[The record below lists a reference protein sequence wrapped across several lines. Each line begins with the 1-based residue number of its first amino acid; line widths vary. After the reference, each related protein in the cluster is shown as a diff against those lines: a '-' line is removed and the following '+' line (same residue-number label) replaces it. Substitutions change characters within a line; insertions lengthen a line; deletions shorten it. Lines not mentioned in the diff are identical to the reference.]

1 MRLSKLQAMDP
12 VAFERYV
19 GTLFA
24 KRGYRVQDTQA
35 SADEGIDLILRQGRR
50 MAVVQC
56 KRYQG
61 SVGQPVVRDL
71 YGVMLHTRADEAY
84 LVTTGTVTAAAR
96 RWAEGKPI
104 HLVDQ
109 HRLVEW
115 ARTGRLNYEKPNA
128 LKPANRRRQFF
139 LGVVLLAIV
148 AVTLL
153 APERILAVRDGVL
166 QAVQPLWARIEA
178 STPSTITPVPPSPT
192 ATATDTS
199 APAIIDADATDTP
212 QPLQTSVAPVATPAD
227 APAFA
232 TATETPNAGRVPKPK
247 PIGPIFTP
255 ISTPDFKIGTPA
267 PASE

>member
-12 VAFERYV
+12 IAFEKYV

-84 LVTTGTVTAAAR
+84 LVTTGTVTAAVR

-115 ARTGRLNYEKPNA
+115 ARTGRLNYEKPSA
-128 LKPANRRRQFF
+128 LKAPNRLLRVF
-139 LGVVLLAIV
+139 LGLLLLASV
-148 AVTLL
+148 AAALL
-153 APERILAVRDGVL
+153 APERILAVRNGVTSAL
-166 QAVQPLWARIEA
+166 QPLLARMTA
-178 STPSTITPVPPSPT
+178 SMATPIPPSPT
-192 ATATDTS
+192 VPATATS

-212 QPLQTSVAPVATPAD
+212 QPKATPSPPEEAS
-227 APAFA
+227 ASA
-232 TATETPNAGRVPKPK
+232 TATETPNAGRDPRPK
-247 PIGPIFTP
+247 PIDPVFTP
-255 ISTPDFKIGTPA
+255 LPTRAFSIGTPA
-267 PASE
+267 PANE

>member
-12 VAFERYV
+12 IAFEKYV

-35 SADEGIDLILRQGRR
+35 SADEGIDLIVRRGRQ

-71 YGVMLHTRADEAY
+71 YGVMLHTGAKEAY
-84 LVTTGTVTAAAR
+84 LVTTGSVTAAAR
-96 RWAEGKPI
+96 RWAADKPI

-115 ARTGRLNYEKPNA
+115 TRTGRLNYEKPNV
-128 LKPANRRRQFF
+128 LKPPNRQRQFF
-139 LGVVLLAIV
+139 VGMILLAIV
-148 AVTLL
+148 VLML
-153 APERILAVRDGVL
+153 SAPERMLAVRDSVV
-166 QAVQPLWARIEA
+166 QAVQPLLARIEA
-178 STPSTITPVPPSPT
+178 SSPPTATPVPPTPGPT
-192 ATATDTS
+192 ATS

-212 QPLQTSVAPVATPAD
+212 QPVSTTASATAPAAAAATASATP
-227 APAFA
+227 
-232 TATETPNAGRVPKPK
+232 THTPDAGRIPK
-247 PIGPIFTP
+247 PIPSDSKLTP
-255 ISTPDFKIGTPA
+255 MPTPDFKISTPA
-267 PASE
+267 PANE

>member
-12 VAFERYV
+12 IAFEKYV

-24 KRGYRVQDTQA
+24 ARGYRVEDTQA
-35 SADEGIDLILRQGRR
+35 SADEGIDLIVRQGRR

-71 YGVMLHTRADEAY
+71 YGVMLHTGAVEAY
-84 LVTTGTVTAAAR
+84 LVTTGSVTAAAR

-128 LKPANRRRQFF
+128 LKPLNRQHQFF
-139 LGVVLLAIV
+139 VGLILLAIV
-148 AVTLL
+148 AVALV
-153 APERILAVRDGVL
+153 APEQIVAVRDGVV
-166 QAVQPLWARIEA
+166 QAVQPLLARIEA
-178 STPSTITPVPPSPT
+178 STPPT
-192 ATATDTS
+192 ATPPTATPGP
-199 APAIIDADATDTP
+199 APVTRAPVLMDADATATP
-212 QPLQTSVAPVATPAD
+212 QPSPGPATPGGPPES
-227 APAFA
+227 APA
-232 TATETPNAGRVPKPK
+232 TATPNAGRVPTRVLTPAV
-247 PIGPIFTP
+247 IDPIFTA
-255 ISTPDFKIGTPA
+255 TPTPGLLMA
-267 PASE
+267 TPVSNNE